1 MPLKTQKIDTAD
13 ALTLEWILHVK
24 KYKLSL
30 NKAHCVGCQ
39 ICSLACP
46 KEAITLTKQ
55 PTTDGVKTKHAK
67 VDVDLSKCNFCG
79 ICDVVCP
86 YGAIRVTVD
95 GHHSV
100 NVLAKESFPELI
112 RDIKVDTRLCPAEC
126 TECGN
131 ACPLD
136 LIFLSKSFEGRPI
149 EDVNVLRSDQKERV
163 KTNLV
168 IKKEFCPTCKVCEY
182 KCPPDIIKVR
192 KTYEGNI
199 AIDQAKC
206 PEGCKNC
213 LDVCPITGALTMSE
227 SNGKVQ
233 ANESVCVYCG
243 ACKAVCPVDQALSVK
258 RTKVLHTPVHSGA
271 WNKTLER
278 LTSTTDTAKELK
290 AKGLQKAKETVSRR
304 FVAEEDIR

>member
-1 MPLKTQKIDTAD
+1 MPLKTQKLDTAD

-24 KYKLSL
+24 NYKLSL
-30 NKAHCVGCQ
+30 NKTRCVGCQ

-55 PTTDGVKTKHAK
+55 PKIDGAKAKHAK
-67 VDVDLSKCNFCG
+67 VDVNLSKCNFCG
-79 ICDVVCP
+79 ICDVTCP
-86 YGAIRVTVD
+86 YGAIRVTVN
-95 GHHSV
+95 GQHSV

-112 RDIKVDTRLCPAEC
+112 RDIKVDTKNCPAEC
-126 TECGN
+126 SDCES

-136 LIFLSKSFEGRPI
+136 LILLSKSYEGRLIDDFITLPSNQM
-149 EDVNVLRSDQKERV
+149 EKV

-168 IKKEFCPTCKVCEY
+168 IQKEFCPTCKVCEY
-182 KCPPDIIKVR
+182 KCPSGVIKVR

-199 AIDQAKC
+199 AIDQTKC
-206 PEGCKNC
+206 PEGCRDC
-213 LDVCPITGALTMSE
+213 LDVCPITGALTLSE

-233 ANESVCVYCG
+233 VNESVCVYCG

-271 WNKTLER
+271 WNKALER
-278 LTSTTDTAKELK
+278 LTSTTDAAKELK